1 MGEVFNRSININYSL
16 SDFDENPKEKEAITI
31 AKKKALQ
38 MKFSINEIT
47 EIGSGSKGRT
57 KYKKLTLKLRDL
69 FATLTSSVLF
79 ATVILMWYIPW
90 AV

>member
-16 SDFDENPKEKEAITI
+16 SDFDENPKEKEAITA
-31 AKKKALQ
+31 AKQKALQ

-57 KYKKLTLKLRDL
+57 TVYKTDQGARKVICCQTQKYTGKDLKK
-69 FATLTSSVLF
+69 
-79 ATVILMWYIPW
+79 
-90 AV
+90 